1 MLEHEPT
8 PIPLDFATY
17 TETRRVHMEECDFIS
32 ICQLFI
38 DRVNQIDMLSNPQF
52 KIVELN
58 ENERTITMDFSCV
71 VAFEYLGEREYNDY
85 IRFINSHLSE
95 FTDDDF

>member
-1 MLEHEPT
+1 MLEQEPT
-8 PIPLDFATY
+8 PIPLDYATY
-17 TETRRVHMEECDFIS
+17 TETRRVHMDECDFIS

-38 DRVNQIDMLSNPQF
+38 DRVNESEMLSNPQF

-58 ENERTITMDFSCV
+58 EPERTITMYFTCV
-71 VAFEYLGEREYNDY
+71 VAFEYHGDREYDEY

-95 FTDDDF
+95 FTDDDL

>member
-8 PIPLDFATY
+8 PIPLDYATY
-17 TETRRVHMEECDFIS
+17 TETRRVQMDEYELIN

-58 ENERTITMDFSCV
+58 EDERTITMDFSCV
-71 VAFEYLGEREYNDY
+71 VAFEYHGDREYDEY
-85 IRFINSHLSE
+85 IRYINSHLSE
-95 FTDDDF
+95 FTDDDL

>member
-8 PIPLDFATY
+8 PTPLDFATY
-17 TETRRVHMEECDFIS
+17 TETRRVHMDECDFIS

-52 KIVELN
+52 TIAELN
-58 ENERTITMDFSCV
+58 EDERTITMYFTCV
-71 VAFEYLGEREYNDY
+71 VAFEYLGEREYDEY
-85 IRFINSHLSE
+85 IRFINSHLIE
-95 FTDDDF
+95 FNE

>member
-17 TETRRVHMEECDFIS
+17 TETRRVKMEECDIIS

-38 DRVNQIDMLSNPQF
+38 DRVNECEMLSDPHF
-52 KIVELN
+52 RIAELN
-58 ENERTITMDFSCV
+58 EDERTITMYFTCV
-71 VAFEYLGEREYNDY
+71 VAFEYHGHSHREYDEY

-95 FTDDDF
+95 FNE